1 MTDRPEAAEAKIAG
15 NTGESS
21 AIAPSGMEMSQFSAV
36 REQMT
41 SDQSASVLPSLE
53 ITGLESQETLG
64 TTGDTSPAG
73 GTMSDASQ
81 SARDDGAS
89 KELEGQAP
97 GSEAPNPSDNG
108 SASQG
113 ADSNEGNMGPDAAE
127 PEPPVDGP
135 DDGVPPAAA
144 DSAAMQTTQDH
155 VKGQENEM
163 KLPEDFHQPTQQ
175 FDNQQIPRP
184 FESNGFGGT
193 PESL

>member
-21 AIAPSGMEMSQFSAV
+21 AIVPSGMEMSQFSSV

-41 SDQSASVLPSLE
+41 KDQSASVLPSLE
-53 ITGLESQETLG
+53 ITGLESQGTLG
-64 TTGDTSPAG
+64 TIGDTSPTS
-73 GTMSDASQ
+73 GTMSDGAQ

-97 GSEAPNPSDNG
+97 GSEVPNPSDNG
-108 SASQG
+108 SATQG
-113 ADSNEGNMGPDAAE
+113 AASNEGNLGPDAM
-127 PEPPVDGP
+127 EPPVDSSE
-135 DDGVPPAAA
+135 DGVPPTA
-144 DSAAMQTTQDH
+144 DDSGAMQTMQDH

-184 FESNGFGGT
+184 FESNGVGGT
-193 PESL
+193 KESL